1 MHCNLQSP
9 DVTPSVVHT
18 KFEVGHSIHSWLIT
32 ILLLIPYVTLWPW
45 PLTFWPWMFAV
56 YRPWRDQPLEQIVAK
71 SNNLRL
77 SYSDLFIEHLGAT
90 PPILDFTI
98 VNINYCAIAL
108 DSQRTQTPNF
118 SEIKQL
124 IVELSVMAIL
134 ILSNLGAVR
143 VLDLIESEFSQC
155 WGLRERTCETSISNF
170 TTIRQYAAVL
180 LRTYQVSS
188 ISFFMVFTALHGMQS
203 RYSDGNSVCLSV
215 HLSVCLS
222 VKRVHCDKTEESCV

>member
-134 ILSNLGAVR
+134 ILFQFGGRSSFRFNRKWIFTMLRPTGTNMRNQHIKLYHNPATCGCVID
-143 VLDLIESEFSQC
+143 DLS
-155 WGLRERTCETSISNF
+155 
-170 TTIRQYAAVL
+170 
-180 LRTYQVSS
+180 
-188 ISFFMVFTALHGMQS
+188 SFFCQFFVGFKIFKYRHTLIQKVLG
-203 RYSDGNSVCLSV
+203 RTKPNLE
-215 HLSVCLS
+215 
-222 VKRVHCDKTEESCV
+222 TT